1 MAKIEIL
8 NEKAGQYITPKPLCK
23 GDKVAIVAPAT
34 HIRPE
39 YVEGACEYLK
49 RHGYAP
55 VVSEHCLGNSNDYSG
70 TAEERFLDLSRAFAD
85 KEIAAILCARGG
97 YGAVHLIERFSP
109 EFLRDNAKWL
119 IGFSDIT
126 ALHAMMLNAGVKSI
140 HGAMAKYMW
149 ENPESNIH
157 LDNLMKILGGDTPE
171 DLSWESTALDIRGTA
186 EGILAGGNM
195 AVFNGL
201 NGSRY
206 DIGNIPGH
214 ILFIEDVGER
224 PHAVERMLYNLKLGG
239 VLEQLSGLIIGQ
251 FTEYEERKQLG
262 KELYGAIA
270 DLVKAYDYPVCFN
283 FPVGHVTQNMPLL
296 NGAQV
301 ELNVERK
308 GATLTMQTNEQSEL

>member
-126 ALHAMMLNAGVKSI
+126 ALHAMMLTAGVKSI

-157 LDNLMKILGGDTPE
+157 LDNLMKILAGGTPE
-171 DLSWESTALDIRGTA
+171 GLSWERTSLDINGSA

-214 ILFIEDVGER
+214 ILFIEDVGEEVYR
-224 PHAVERMLYNLKLGG
+224 IERMLYNMRLNGTLAKAKG
-239 VLEQLSGLIIGQ
+239 IIVGQ
-251 FTEYEERKQLG
+251 FTEYDKSRNAETMEQMIKRMVEPLG
-262 KELYGAIA
+262 I
-270 DLVKAYDYPVCFN
+270 PVAFN
-283 FPVGHVTQNMPLL
+283 APFGHGDDNMPLIE
-296 NGAQV
+296 GAQV
-301 ELNVERK
+301 R
-308 GATLTMQTNEQSEL
+308 LTV

>member
-34 HIRPE
+34 HIRAE

-157 LDNLMKILGGDTPE
+157 LDNLMKILGG
-171 DLSWESTALDIRGTA
+171 
-186 EGILAGGNM
+186 
-195 AVFNGL
+195 
-201 NGSRY
+201 
-206 DIGNIPGH
+206 GNI
-214 ILFIEDVGER
+214 R
-224 PHAVERMLYNLKLGG
+224 P
-239 VLEQLSGLIIGQ
+239 
-251 FTEYEERKQLG
+251 
-262 KELYGAIA
+262 
-270 DLVKAYDYPVCFN
+270 
-283 FPVGHVTQNMPLL
+283 
-296 NGAQV
+296 
-301 ELNVERK
+301 
-308 GATLTMQTNEQSEL
+308 